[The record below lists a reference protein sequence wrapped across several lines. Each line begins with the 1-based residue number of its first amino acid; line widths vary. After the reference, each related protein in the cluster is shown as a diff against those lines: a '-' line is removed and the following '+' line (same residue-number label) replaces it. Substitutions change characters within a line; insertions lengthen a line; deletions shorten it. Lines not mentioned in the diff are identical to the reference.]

1 MKRTILRRS
10 ALAGVALSAL
20 LVTAA
25 CSGGDDTAGMQH
37 GNSNPSTST
46 SSSTNA
52 TFNDADVM
60 FAQMMI
66 PHHQQA
72 VEMADL
78 APTRASDPELKD
90 LAAKIKAAQDP
101 EITSMKGWLTAWG
114 KPTQLPGNHSMPGT
128 SSAPG
133 HNMPGM
139 SASPSHDMPGMNS
152 NMPGMMS
159 EQEMADLTAAKGTD
173 FDKKFAEMMIAHHN
187 GAIQMAKTEQA
198 NGSNPEAKALAA
210 KIASDQAAEV
220 QTLQKILDRL

>member
-1 MKRTILRRS
+1 MKRTILHRT
-10 ALAGVALSAL
+10 ALAGAALSAL

-25 CSGGDDTAGMQH
+25 CGGGDDMAGMDH
-37 GNSNPSTST
+37 ANSSPSTGA
-46 SSSTNA
+46 SSAATG

-72 VEMADL
+72 VEMAGL
-78 APTRASDPELKD
+78 APSRAKDPELKD

-101 EITSMKGWLTAWG
+101 EITTMKGWLTAWG
-114 KPTQLPGNHSMPGT
+114 RPASPPS
-128 SSAPG
+128 G

-139 SASPSHDMPGMNS
+139 SASPGHDMPGMNS
-152 NMPGMMS
+152 DMPGMMS
-159 EQEMADLTAAKGTD
+159 DQEMADLTAAKGTD

-187 GAIQMAKTEQA
+187 GAIEMAKTEQA
-198 NGSNPEAKALAA
+198 NGSNPDAKALAA
-210 KIASDQAAEV
+210 KIAADQAAEV